1 MVRSRR
7 ISDLVRTAD
16 DVHTDNLVRQNRLR
30 VDPVQTGL
38 ELNILGQGL
47 DNTIIQNKWA
57 DECVKG
63 KKKSVSKDIQWMGS
77 SMKSVKPFPLKICRI

>member
-16 DVHTDNLVRQNRLR
+16 DVHFDDLVTQNRLR

-38 ELNILGQGL
+38 ELSILGQGL

-57 DECVKG
+57 DECMKG
-63 KKKSVSKDIQWMGS
+63 QKNQDLETFNEWVEIGAFST
-77 SMKSVKPFPLKICRI
+77 

>member
-1 MVRSRR
+1 MVRSSR

-16 DVHTDNLVRQNRLR
+16 DVHFDDLVRQNRLR

-38 ELNILGQGL
+38 ELSILGQGL

-57 DECVKG
+57 DECMKG
-63 KKKSVSKDIQWMGS
+63 KKKNQNLETFNEWVEIGAFST
-77 SMKSVKPFPLKICRI
+77 